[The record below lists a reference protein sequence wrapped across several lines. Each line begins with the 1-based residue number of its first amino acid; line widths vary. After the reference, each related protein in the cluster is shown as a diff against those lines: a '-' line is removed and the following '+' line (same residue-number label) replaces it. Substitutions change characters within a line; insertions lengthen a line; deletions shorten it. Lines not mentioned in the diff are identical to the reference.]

1 MPSVKR
7 TWRRL
12 RTGLLAGGFAGL
24 GLLIVVTGNHGR
36 AEARQAVRP
45 NVLWI
50 TSEDNGPEIGA
61 YGDTYATTP
70 NLDRLAARGYR
81 YRTVWS
87 NGPVCGASR
96 TALIT
101 GVYPE
106 STGGEHMRSY
116 VPLPGFL
123 RLYPALLREAGYF
136 TTNNSKTDY
145 NYANVGPVWDESS
158 ARAHYRN
165 RKPGQ
170 PFFAVFNSTV
180 SHESQIRTRPH
191 TWRHDPARAPV
202 PPYHP
207 DTREAREDWAQYYD
221 QLTEMDTFVGERLAE
236 LDAAGLADDTIVIY
250 FGDHG
255 SGMPRS
261 KRFPYNSGLRVP
273 LIVYVP
279 PKFRHLAPPEAA
291 RPGAESTRLVS
302 FVDFAPTLL
311 SLAGVKPPAWMQGR
325 AFLGEYTAAAP
336 DYLFGFRGRMDERL
350 DLIRS
355 VRDARYIY
363 IRNYM
368 PHRPYGQHVAYMF
381 ETPTTAVWKRMYDA
395 GQLKAPQT
403 YFWEPKPTEE
413 LYDLDTDRWEVHNL
427 AGSSAHAGVLAR
439 MRAALDAH
447 ARDIRDVGFLP
458 EYELHRDESTTTPYD
473 RARDPRRY
481 DFESVYRA
489 AGQASDR
496 RVPLAA
502 IRPGLTHADAVVRYW
517 SAMGVVIRGADAARS
532 ARAELVRLLDDPEP
546 GPRIVAAEALARFGT
561 AADRSRAVT
570 QLLSDANPVERGE
583 YVAHLALY
591 TLNQVPD
598 LPADVKQAVQ
608 ALPAAPEDAGRRLR
622 AREDYLPRLKQ
633 SIAAGLR

>member
-1 MPSVKR
+1 
-7 TWRRL
+7 
-12 RTGLLAGGFAGL
+12 
-24 GLLIVVTGNHGR
+24 
-36 AEARQAVRP
+36 
-45 NVLWI
+45 
-50 TSEDNGPEIGA
+50 
-61 YGDTYATTP
+61 
-70 NLDRLAARGYR
+70 
-81 YRTVWS
+81 
-87 NGPVCGASR
+87 
-96 TALIT
+96 
-101 GVYPE
+101 
-106 STGGEHMRSY
+106 
-116 VPLPGFL
+116 
-123 RLYPALLREAGYF
+123 
-136 TTNNSKTDY
+136 
-145 NYANVGPVWDESS
+145 
-158 ARAHYRN
+158 
-165 RKPGQ
+165 
-170 PFFAVFNSTV
+170 
-180 SHESQIRTRPH
+180 
-191 TWRHDPARAPV
+191 
-202 PPYHP
+202 
-207 DTREAREDWAQYYD
+207 
-221 QLTEMDTFVGERLAE
+221 
-236 LDAAGLADDTIVIY
+236 
-250 FGDHG
+250 
-255 SGMPRS
+255 
-261 KRFPYNSGLRVP
+261 
-273 LIVYVP
+273 
-279 PKFRHLAPPEAA
+279 
-291 RPGAESTRLVS
+291 
-302 FVDFAPTLL
+302 
-311 SLAGVKPPAWMQGR
+311 
-325 AFLGEYTAAAP
+325 
-336 DYLFGFRGRMDERL
+336 
-350 DLIRS
+350 
-355 VRDARYIY
+355 
-363 IRNYM
+363 
-368 PHRPYGQHVAYMF
+368 MF